1 MTVKRGRHRR
11 RNALLGA
18 LVLFGALFVA
28 LGSTAQASHYSIS
41 LTFEFHNGF
50 PHNTEV
56 KVVRK
61 SSSCV
66 AVHPDDPKEVGKH
79 HRINLGSADVDT
91 GGDCFWSQSTA
102 NLKLENARTGKVL
115 AYLEVFQTG
124 PRVFKVECKKGQDAH
139 PNVSRCSGG
148 NDPLGPRWYWAIVH

>member
-66 AVHPDDPKEVGKH
+66 AVHPDNPKEVGKH

-102 NLKLENARTGKVL
+102 NLKLENARTGNVL
-115 AYLEVFQTG
+115 AYLEVYQTG
-124 PRVFKVECKKGQDAH
+124 PRLFAVDCKPGQH
-139 PNVSRCSGG
+139 PDPKVSRCSGG
-148 NDPLGPRWYWAIVH
+148 NDPAGPRWFWRIVH